1 MTRAVLEG
9 IAFNLYSG
17 LRAFSDNGRPITAID
32 AIGGAAKAD
41 TLLDIFANV
50 WGAVVTRRD
59 LVEEATALGAA
70 IVGGVAVGIFDDFEV
85 AGRLSVKTYT
95 SDFDP
100 SVHERYGREYE
111 LFSDAYRRLEPWFEK
126 L

>member
-1 MTRAVLEG
+1 
-9 IAFNLYSG
+9 
-17 LRAFSDNGRPITAID
+17 
-32 AIGGAAKAD
+32 
-41 TLLDIFANV
+41 
-50 WGAVVTRRD
+50 
-59 LVEEATALGAA
+59 VEEATALGAA